1 MLEDLGGQK
10 PIDFKAGEKRA
21 REIKAIKYL
30 ECTAKDISTV
40 SNVFRQACKYLL
52 DVEDKR
58 KQKIAKLAKK
68 EVSFFVF
75 RLFEDSLT
83 DFSFLFS
90 WPTKRST
97 KRRWPKR
104 KVKRKP
110 KLERRSS

>member
-1 MLEDLGGQK
+1 VLEDLGGQK

-68 EVSFFVF
+68 ELAYEKKYEKKMAKEESKKKA
-75 RLFEDSLT
+75 EA
-83 DFSFLFS
+83 
-90 WPTKRST
+90 
-97 KRRWPKR
+97 
-104 KVKRKP
+104 
-110 KLERRSS
+110 